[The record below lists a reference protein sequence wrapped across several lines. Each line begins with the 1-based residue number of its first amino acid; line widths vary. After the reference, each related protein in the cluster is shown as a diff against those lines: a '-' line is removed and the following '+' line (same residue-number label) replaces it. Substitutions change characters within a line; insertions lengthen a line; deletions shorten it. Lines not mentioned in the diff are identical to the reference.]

1 MGYLIQSNKQSSTVK
16 SYISVKAVLKM
27 NNISINPDQ
36 YLLSS
41 LTHACRLKN
50 DCFKAR
56 LPIRWGMLSILL
68 DTAHKHFLDIN
79 QPFLDSLYRTVL
91 STMYFGL
98 LRISEV
104 AEGAHQILARDV
116 HIGDNKRKFLL
127 ILRSSKTL
135 FKNMHPQSIK
145 ISSKKLE
152 KQKRVTCQVNN
163 EFHGLPCPYQPLKQ
177 YAVLCGGYLCDNEPF
192 FVFADKSPL
201 KLSQLRSC
209 LWLLLIKSGFNRKF
223 YGSTV

>member
-1 MGYLIQSNKQSSTVK
+1 
-16 SYISVKAVLKM
+16 
-27 NNISINPDQ
+27 
-36 YLLSS
+36 
-41 LTHACRLKN
+41 
-50 DCFKAR
+50 
-56 LPIRWGMLSILL
+56 
-68 DTAHKHFLDIN
+68 
-79 QPFLDSLYRTVL
+79 
-91 STMYFGL
+91 MYFGL

-104 AEGAHQILARDV
+104 VEGAHQILARDV

-127 ILRSSKTL
+127 ILLSSKTL

-163 EFHGLPCPYQPLKQ
+163 EFHGLPCPYQLLKQ

-201 KLSQLRSC
+201 KPSQLRLC
-209 LWLLLIKSGFNRKF
+209 LWLLLIKSGFNHKF
-223 YGSTV
+223 YGSHSLRSGRSCDLYHLGLSVETIKKLGRWKSNAVFKYLKNY